1 MTTTTEKIADNLS
14 SRIWADV
21 PALADLA
28 AARQKLKARLTALTG
43 HEPEPVHKARH
54 RLIDALAAGGEV
66 PADLG
71 RQIYEQTMAAQY
83 FGLERQALVL
93 AIEDVNA
100 RVSNT
105 RSANADHALEVLDAE
120 LHLIVAKVRDLEPAL
135 GGAHSAE
142 QAIRKGSDAAGA
154 WATLAGY
161 VDEYRRL
168 RGLQVSVTADGHG
181 DHADAA
187 SLVGRVGRYAN
198 VEEHDPLRE
207 YLATGTETD
216 PDEPPYADGPAHL
229 RWMSQPDVLAWV
241 PSVQTLRTAADG
253 MTKARNLAD
262 HEHLVAKGQAGPA
275 AEARHRTQVH
285 RDRQFIAARQANG

>member
-1 MTTTTEKIADNLS
+1 MTATTAPPTDNLG

-21 PALADLA
+21 PVLAALA
-28 AARQKLKARLTALTG
+28 AARQKLKARLTALTA

-71 RQIYEQTMAAQY
+71 RQLHEEAMAAQY
-83 FGLERQALVL
+83 FALERQALVL
-93 AIEDVNA
+93 AVEDIGA
-100 RVSNT
+100 RLSTT
-105 RSANADHALEVLDAE
+105 RAAFADTALAVLDTE
-120 LHLIVAKVRDLEPAL
+120 LHTIVAKVRDLEPAL
-135 GGAHSAE
+135 GTVRTAE
-142 QAIRKGSDAAGA
+142 QGIRKGSDAAAA

-168 RGLQVSVTADGHG
+168 RGLQVTVTADGHG

-187 SLVGRVGRYAN
+187 ALVARAGRYTN
-198 VEEHDPLRE
+198 TEEHNPLRE
-207 YLATGTETD
+207 YLATGTEVD

-229 RWMSQPDVLAWV
+229 RWIAGPDVLAWV
-241 PSVQTLRTAADG
+241 PAVQTLRAAAEAT
-253 MTKARNLAD
+253 TKARNAAD
-262 HEHLVAKGQAGPA
+262 HERLVAKGQAGPA
-275 AEARHRTQVH
+275 AEARRRTQVH

>member
-1 MTTTTEKIADNLS
+1 MTTTTDTDNLG
-14 SRIWADV
+14 SRIWDAA
-21 PALADLA
+21 PILADLA

-54 RLIDALAAGGEV
+54 RLIDVLAAGGEV

-71 RQIYEQTMAAQY
+71 RQLHEDAMSATY

-105 RSANADHALEVLDAE
+105 RSANADTALEVLDAE

-135 GGAHSAE
+135 GTVRTAE

-168 RGLQVSVTADGHG
+168 RALQVTVTADGHG
-181 DHADAA
+181 DHAAAA
-187 SLVGRVGRYAN
+187 SLVARAGRYAN
-198 VEEHDPLRE
+198 TEEHDPLKS
-207 YLATGTETD
+207 YIVTGTEVD

-229 RWMSQPDVLAWV
+229 RWIAGTDVDAWV
-241 PSVQTLRTAADG
+241 PSVSALRTAAEA
-253 MTKARNLAD
+253 MTKARNAAD
-262 HEHLVAKGQAGPA
+262 HERLVAKGQAGPA
-275 AEARHRTQVH
+275 AEARHAKQVH

>member
-1 MTTTTEKIADNLS
+1 MTTTTTPPTDNLG

-21 PALADLA
+21 PVLAALA
-28 AARQKLKARLTALTG
+28 AARQKLKARLTALTAR
-43 HEPEPVHKARH
+43 EPEPVHKARH

-71 RQIYEQTMAAQY
+71 RQLHEDAMSTQY
-83 FGLERQALVL
+83 FALERQALVL
-93 AIEDVNA
+93 AVEDIGA
-100 RVSNT
+100 RLSIT
-105 RSANADHALEVLDAE
+105 RAVFADTALAVLDAE
-120 LHLIVAKVRDLEPAL
+120 LHAIIAKVRDLEPAL
-135 GGAHSAE
+135 GTVRTAE
-142 QAIRKGSDAAGA
+142 QAIRKGSDAAAA

-168 RGLQVSVTADGHG
+168 RGLQVTVTADGHG

-187 SLVGRVGRYAN
+187 ALVARAGRYAN
-198 VEEHDPLRE
+198 TEEHDPLKS
-207 YLATGTETD
+207 YIATGTEVD

-229 RWMSQPDVLAWV
+229 RWIAGTDVLAWV
-241 PSVQTLRTAADG
+241 PAVQALRAAAEATA
-253 MTKARNLAD
+253 KARNAAD
-262 HEHLVAKGQAGPA
+262 HERLVAKGQAGPA

>member
-1 MTTTTEKIADNLS
+1 MTATTAPPTDNLG
-14 SRIWADV
+14 SRIWDAA
-21 PALADLA
+21 PILADLA

-43 HEPEPVHKARH
+43 HEPEPPHKARH

-71 RQIYEQTMAAQY
+71 RQLHEDAMSTQY
-83 FGLERQALVL
+83 FALERQALVL
-93 AIEDVNA
+93 AVEDVNA

-105 RSANADHALEVLDAE
+105 RAAFADTALEVLDAE

-135 GGAHSAE
+135 GTVRTAE

-161 VDEYRRL
+161 VDDYRRL
-168 RGLQVSVTADGHG
+168 RGLQVSVTADGCG

-187 SLVGRVGRYAN
+187 ALVGRVGRFAN

-207 YLATGTETD
+207 YLATGTEVD
-216 PDEPPYADGPAHL
+216 PDEPAYADGVRHL
-229 RWMSQPDVLAWV
+229 RWIAGTDVLAWV
-241 PSVQTLRTAADG
+241 PSVSALRTAADG

-262 HEHLVAKGQAGPA
+262 HERLVAKGQAGPA
-275 AEARHRTQVH
+275 AEARHATQVH
-285 RDRQFIAARQANG
+285 RDRQFLAARQANG

>member
-1 MTTTTEKIADNLS
+1 MTATTAPPTDNLG
-14 SRIWADV
+14 SRVWADV
-21 PALADLA
+21 PGLDSLA
-28 AARQKLKARLTALTG
+28 AARQKLKARLTALTA

-71 RQIYEQTMAAQY
+71 RQLHEDAMSATY

-100 RVSNT
+100 RLSHT
-105 RSANADHALEVLDAE
+105 RAAFADTALAVLDAE
-120 LHLIVAKVRDLEPAL
+120 LHTIVAKVRDLEPAL
-135 GGAHSAE
+135 GTVRTAE
-142 QAIRKGSDAAGA
+142 QAIRKGSDAAAA

-168 RGLQVSVTADGHG
+168 RGLQVTVTADGHG

-187 SLVGRVGRYAN
+187 ALVARAGRYAN
-198 VEEHDPLRE
+198 TEEHNPLRE
-207 YLATGTETD
+207 YLATGTEAD

-229 RWMSQPDVLAWV
+229 RWIAGTDVLAWV
-241 PSVQTLRTAADG
+241 PSVQTLRAAAEG
-253 MTKARNLAD
+253 MTKARNAAD
-262 HEHLVAKGQAGPA
+262 HERLVAKGQAGPA
-275 AEARHRTQVH
+275 AEARHLKRVH